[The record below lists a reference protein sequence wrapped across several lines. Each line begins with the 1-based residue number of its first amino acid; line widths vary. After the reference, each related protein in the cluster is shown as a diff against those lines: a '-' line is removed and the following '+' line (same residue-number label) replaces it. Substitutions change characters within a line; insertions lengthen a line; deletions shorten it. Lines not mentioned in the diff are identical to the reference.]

1 MDGTCEKVVGQLISG
16 GISEE
21 FLLND
26 DGIKGDEKAGDNI
39 FSYRSFF
46 TVNQGEI
53 AKLEVFAID
62 NSINYTKS
70 VLTIPV
76 SDYEENNS
84 QKFLQNEAIPIFLG
98 ILIILAIMGIIF
110 QIRRTIE
117 INKDMEVIESW
128 STFSSDD
135 EKSASKLIHS
145 NLEDPKE

>member
-53 AKLEVFAID
+53 AKLEVFAVD

-76 SDYEENNS
+76 SDDEENNLE
-84 QKFLQNEAIPIFLG
+84 KFLRNDVIPILIG
-98 ILIILAIMGIIF
+98 LLIILAIMGMIF

-135 EKSASKLIHS
+135 EKSVSKTIHS
-145 NLEDPKE
+145 NPEGPKE